1 MSDLF
6 SQCSD
11 SSYISELDDVPESV
25 IINYDNGS
33 PLNDNDFLCI
43 HFNVNSIRAEGRLYE
58 LYQICNTLKCDCL
71 VLSDTKVDETI
82 PNTILK
88 IDGFHEPIR
97 RDRNL
102 NGGGTMIYIA
112 DHLTY
117 KQQSTLQHNL
127 FEHLWVD
134 VTVKGKIYAI
144 NAMYRPSTQTSTED
158 YNTFLTAAD
167 EILTN
172 LDHKPESCIFIRYEF
187 W

>member
-6 SQCSD
+6 SECSD
-11 SSYISELDDVPESV
+11 TSYTSELDDMPESV
-25 IINYDNGS
+25 VLNYENGS

-43 HFNVNSIRAEGRLYE
+43 HFNINSIRADGRLAE
-58 LYQICNTLKCDCL
+58 LSQICNTLKCDYL
-71 VLSDTKVDETI
+71 VLSETKLDETI

-88 IDGFHEPIR
+88 LDGFHEPIR

-112 DHLTY
+112 EHLTF
-117 KQQSTLQHNL
+117 KQQSTLQHDL

-134 VTVKGKIYAI
+134 ITVKGKIYAI
-144 NAMYRPSTQTSTED
+144 NAVYRPSTQTSSEEYT
-158 YNTFLTAAD
+158 NFLTAAE
-167 EILTN
+167 EIMTK
-172 LDHKPESCIFIRYEF
+172 LDSQLLKHFKP